1 MRNFLQTFAIF
12 KEWRYQNMEGIMIN
26 KNLCRVKYIDV
37 DVYRPRDRGYLNINK
52 ASLDMRE
59 AYKYIYKQSNSIV
72 ILEVR

>member
-1 MRNFLQTFAIF
+1 
-12 KEWRYQNMEGIMIN
+12 MIN

-37 DVYRPRDRGYLNINK
+37 DNYRPRDRARLHINK
-52 ASLDMRE
+52 ANIDMLE

>member
-1 MRNFLQTFAIF
+1 
-12 KEWRYQNMEGIMIN
+12 MIN

-37 DVYRPRDRGYLNINK
+37 DTYRPRDRVYLNINK

>member
-1 MRNFLQTFAIF
+1 
-12 KEWRYQNMEGIMIN
+12 MIN